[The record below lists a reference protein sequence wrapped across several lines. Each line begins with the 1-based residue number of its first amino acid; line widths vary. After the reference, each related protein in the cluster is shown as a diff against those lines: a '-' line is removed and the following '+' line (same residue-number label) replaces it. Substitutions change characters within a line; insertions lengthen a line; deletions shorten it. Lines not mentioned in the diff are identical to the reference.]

1 MSKEAIKQRKLLV
14 KKLKERGVSITNPLF
29 EHGHKIDRLAG
40 NDSWSAGNKV
50 KCRSASTRAKYGSH
64 SKGHSP
70 SQCATQ
76 GVKVIVK
83 HIPVTLSIAELS
95 KASGM
100 FKGVGGTKQSDKTN
114 KVADQFAKEHPEE
127 ARKTQTNLQYYYTN
141 VGKGWT
147 KKSKK
152 PIDSPES

>member
-29 EHGHKIDRLAG
+29 EHGFRVDRLNA
-40 NDSWSAGNKV
+40 NEPWSAGNKV
-50 KCRSASTRAKYGSH
+50 RCRSVTTRAKYGSV

-70 SQCATQ
+70 SQCSTQ
-76 GVKVIVK
+76 GNKVILK

-100 FKGVGGTKQSDKTN
+100 FKGVGGTAKGTQRN
-114 KVADQFAKEHPEE
+114 VVADKFAKEHPVE
-127 ARKTQTNLQYYYTN
+127 AKKSQTNLQYYYTN
-141 VGKGWT
+141 VGKGWK
-147 KKSKK
+147 KKSEK

>member
-29 EHGHKIDRLAG
+29 EHGMKIDRLCGIPTERNHKSCFKRAKFG
-40 NDSWSAGNKV
+40 SISKGNKP
-50 KCRSASTRAKYGSH
+50 T
-64 SKGHSP
+64 SP
-70 SQCATQ
+70 STSQT
-76 GVKVIVK
+76 KVIVK

-100 FKGVGGTKQSDKTN
+100 FKGVGGTARGTQRN
-114 KVADQFAKEHPEE
+114 VVADKFAKEHPEE
-127 ARKTQTNLQYYYTN
+127 AKKSQTNLQYYYVN
-141 VGKGWT
+141 VGKGW
-147 KKSKK
+147 KKKPEK

>member
-14 KKLKERGVSITNPLF
+14 KKLKERGVSVTNPLF
-29 EHGHKIDRLAG
+29 EHGFKVDRLSA
-40 NDSWSAGNKV
+40 NEPWSAGNKV
-50 KCRSASTRAKYGSH
+50 RCRSVSTRAKYGSV

-100 FKGVGGTKQSDKTN
+100 FKGVGGTARGTQRN
-114 KVADQFAKEHPEE
+114 VVADKFAKEHPVE
-127 ARKTQTNLQYYYTN
+127 AKKSQTNLQYYYTN
-141 VGKGWT
+141 VGKGW
-147 KKSKK
+147 KKKPEK

>member
-29 EHGHKIDRLAG
+29 EHGMKIDRLCGIPTERNHKSCSKRAKFG
-40 NDSWSAGNKV
+40 SISKGNKP
-50 KCRSASTRAKYGSH
+50 T
-64 SKGHSP
+64 SP
-70 SQCATQ
+70 STSQT
-76 GVKVIVK
+76 KVIVK

-100 FKGVGGTKQSDKTN
+100 FKGVGGTRQSDKTN
-114 KVADQFAKEHPEE
+114 KVADQFAKDNPEE
-127 ARKTQTNLQYYYTN
+127 ARKTQNNLQYYYVN